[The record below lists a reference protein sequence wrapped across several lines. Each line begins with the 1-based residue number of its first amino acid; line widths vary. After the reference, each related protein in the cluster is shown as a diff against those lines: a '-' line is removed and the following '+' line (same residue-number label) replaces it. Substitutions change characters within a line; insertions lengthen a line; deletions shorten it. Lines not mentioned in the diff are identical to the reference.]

1 MAAALFRARGGFF
14 LAMAMDRGPYVR
26 PDECEVLPAN
36 SGGTL
41 TGCAVAADSAGSI
54 WIATDGKIPKYLI
67 S

>member
-41 TGCAVAADSAGSI
+41 TGWRSGRGFSRINLDRYGRKKALSI
-54 WIATDGKIPKYLI
+54 
-67 S
+67 